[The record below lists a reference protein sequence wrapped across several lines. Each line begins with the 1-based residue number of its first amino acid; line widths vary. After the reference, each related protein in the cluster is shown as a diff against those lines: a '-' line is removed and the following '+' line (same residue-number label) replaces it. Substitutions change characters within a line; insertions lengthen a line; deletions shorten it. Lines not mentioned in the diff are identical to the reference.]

1 MPNAHSYAARA
12 VDYNPNKPFHIVT
25 GGEDRLVKFWDFR
38 KPDTPLKVLLGHS
51 HWVWTVSFNRFHD
64 QLLLSGGTDAA
75 GKHHATPQKLKH
87 DCDLETMPLLA
98 FNKAVVPKKA
108 GAGTKAKTISD

>member
-64 QLLLSGGTDAA
+64 QLLLSGGTDSVVNLWRVSSISSA
-75 GKHHATPQKLKH
+75 
-87 DCDLETMPLLA
+87 PLLELEGQ
-98 FNKAVVPKKA
+98 N
-108 GAGTKAKTISD
+108 TKPDADVRVSLS